1 MFSKRSGRPP
11 FIADAQLQELIAFVC
26 ASCHNRRLSW
36 AELPFEYP
44 MCTWPNA
51 TEWSITSAL
60 RRAGFRRRIARTKPP
75 ISEENRLLRL
85 AFAHEHLNW
94 SRDQWFRV
102 LWTDETWVTEG
113 IHRRIWV
120 SVRKGEELD
129 STAIVERRRSH
140 TGWMFWACFSGTTK
154 GPCVFWEKNWGHI
167 NQASYIEHIIP
178 VLDDWLQQHPELRF
192 IQDNAPG
199 HRGRKTQAEIKRR
212 KMPKIIWPPYS
223 PDLNLIEK
231 IWDWM
236 KDYLETTFPEQ
247 MTYPQLRRAV
257 QEAWD
262 FITVDQLNEL
272 IDSMHDRCQA
282 VIDADGKQIPY

>member
-11 FIADAQLQELIAFVC
+11 FIANTQLQELIAFVC

-102 LWTDETWVTEG
+102 L
-113 IHRRIWV
+113 
-120 SVRKGEELD
+120 
-129 STAIVERRRSH
+129 
-140 TGWMFWACFSGTTK
+140 
-154 GPCVFWEKNWGHI
+154 
-167 NQASYIEHIIP
+167 
-178 VLDDWLQQHPELRF
+178 
-192 IQDNAPG
+192 
-199 HRGRKTQAEIKRR
+199 
-212 KMPKIIWPPYS
+212 
-223 PDLNLIEK
+223 
-231 IWDWM
+231 
-236 KDYLETTFPEQ
+236 
-247 MTYPQLRRAV
+247 
-257 QEAWD
+257 
-262 FITVDQLNEL
+262 
-272 IDSMHDRCQA
+272 
-282 VIDADGKQIPY
+282 